1 MKKFNIDVKTFLA
14 IYVVVF
20 CTYAMVYVPMSQLV
34 IGALIGIISGVMGY
48 YFGSSSGSMSKD
60 DLIKKMSAQ
69 ADIIGGNTPPSK
81 DDK

>member
-1 MKKFNIDVKTFLA
+1 MKLNNLEVKPFLA

-48 YFGSSSGSMSKD
+48 YFGSSSGSSSKD
-60 DLIKKMSAQ
+60 STINKMNVQSE
-69 ADIIGGNTPPSK
+69 IVGGNTPPSK
-81 DDK
+81 DEK